1 MLNPFQYAQAL
12 FSSTKDGGDKDMKAK
27 TDNMLK
33 MLWQT
38 GAWKQLPAIA
48 KALEGV
54 VNKENGVV
62 EVVVR
67 SAREIPQKELDAQ
80 KEKIIEMAQK
90 FGAGDHRL
98 GGASKLKSVVFKNE
112 VDPNLV
118 GGTELLI
125 NGVKIDG
132 SLLGQLQQFMGK

>member
-1 MLNPFQYAQAL
+1 MINPLHYAQAL
-12 FSSTKDGGDKDMKAK
+12 FSSTKDGGDKDMKTK

-54 VNKENGVV
+54 VNQENGVV

-80 KEKIIEMAQK
+80 KEKILEMAAK
-90 FGAGDHRL
+90 FGATE
-98 GGASKLKSVVFKNE
+98 KLKTVNFKNE

-132 SLLGQLQQFMGK
+132 SLLGQLEKFNNH

>member
-1 MLNPFQYAQAL
+1 MINPLHYAQAL
-12 FSSTKDGGDKDMKAK
+12 FSSTKDGGDKDMRAK

-54 VNKENGVV
+54 VNQENGVV

-80 KEKIIEMAQK
+80 KEKILELAKK
-90 FGAGDHRL
+90 FGAGD
-98 GGASKLKSVVFKNE
+98 KLKSVSFKNE

-118 GGTELLI
+118 GGTVLLI

-132 SLLGQLQQFMGK
+132 SLLGQFDRFQNS